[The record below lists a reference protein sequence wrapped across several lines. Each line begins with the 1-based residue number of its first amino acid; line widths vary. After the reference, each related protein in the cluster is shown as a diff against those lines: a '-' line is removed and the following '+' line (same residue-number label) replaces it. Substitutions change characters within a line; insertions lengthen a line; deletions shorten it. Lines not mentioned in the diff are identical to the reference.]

1 MSAASNTLSQ
11 ASVPR
16 WKSLS
21 RWQAFSIHF
30 ALSVMIF
37 LTLVAIMVFF
47 WFPGELFLIDGGL
60 QGLKLVAII
69 DLILGPAL
77 TLVLWNTKKP
87 ELLFDVSVVAMFQI
101 AALAYGF
108 VTTYDQ
114 RTVAMV
120 FAERTFVSLS
130 NADLQKSSE
139 ILIEKEIT
147 PVPLSKFKAGRPVV
161 VMAPPLD
168 KDTFGQYLE
177 DVMNGYPEAFQRN
190 DQYMDLADGRDG
202 MKKGALDKQD
212 LEQLG
217 WYEQVQQEVQA
228 KGFDKE
234 TLEFYKFKTRYASG
248 VAMFDTAALQIVD
261 YLPLKPVQTQ
271 TAETQVDE

>member
-30 ALSVMIF
+30 ALSLLIF
-37 LTLVAIMVFF
+37 LTLVAVMVFF

-77 TLVLWNTKKP
+77 TLVLWNTN
-87 ELLFDVSVVAMFQI
+87 
-101 AALAYGF
+101 GF

-120 FAERTFVSLS
+120 FAEKTFVSLS
-130 NADLQKSSE
+130 NADLQESSE
-139 ILIEKEIT
+139 ILIEKEVT
-147 PVPLSKFKAGRPVV
+147 PVPLSNFKAGRPVV
-161 VMAPPLD
+161 VMAPPLN

-202 MKKGALDKQD
+202 MKKGALDQED

-228 KGFDKE
+228 KGFDNE

-248 VAMFDTAALQIVD
+248 VAMFDTASLKIVD